1 MDIVDKK
8 CNQIGMLLALH
19 CHNKEVA
26 LKIGDL
32 VDDIAEEYYK
42 MKDLVDKL
50 ENEEEKDDMTD
61 WLISREDSI
70 GYNIGGKNVNS

>member
-8 CNQIGMLLALH
+8 CNQIGILLALH
-19 CHNKEVA
+19 CQDKKVA
-26 LKIGDL
+26 LKIGYL
-32 VDDIAEEYYK
+32 VADIAEEYYK
-42 MKDLVDKL
+42 MKDLVEKL

-70 GYNIGGKNVNS
+70 GYNIGGENVNS